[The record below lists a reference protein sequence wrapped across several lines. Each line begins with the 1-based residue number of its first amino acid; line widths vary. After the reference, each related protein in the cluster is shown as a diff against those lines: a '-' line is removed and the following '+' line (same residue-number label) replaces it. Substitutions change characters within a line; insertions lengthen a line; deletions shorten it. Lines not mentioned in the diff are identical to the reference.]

1 MSGTVPHPVVVA
13 ASSQVAWRRT
23 VGAMAFHHVAF
34 ASKNTDATH
43 RFYTEAM
50 GFKLEKIVVGPSPEG
65 GWAKHFFYD
74 TGDGSLVAF
83 WEIHGAD
90 DALVDT
96 KTAISDDMGLAHHYN
111 HLAFD
116 APDLEDLAAKR
127 DRWLSLGYDVAEI
140 DHEFCVSIYTDDPN
154 GIMVEFCSTTRA
166 FDDDDRAEAARRLTE
181 AKSAFDPD
189 PKITFHLAAEYSPA

>member
-1 MSGTVPHPVVVA
+1 
-13 ASSQVAWRRT
+13 
-23 VGAMAFHHVAF
+23 MAFHHVAF
-34 ASKNTDATH
+34 ASKDTEATH

-50 GFKLEKIVVGPSPEG
+50 GFSLEKIVVGASPEG

-74 TGDGSLVAF
+74 TGDGALIAF

-90 DALVDT
+90 DALLPT

-116 APDLEDLAAKR
+116 ARSLEDLAAKR

-154 GIMVEFCSTTRA
+154 GIMVEFCCTTRA
-166 FDDDDRAEAARRLTE
+166 FDDDDRAEAAKRLTE
-181 AKSAFDPD
+181 AKCAFDPD
-189 PKITFHLAAEYSPA
+189 PKITFHLAAQYSPA